1 MASPSPTDAHN
12 PDEYVPDH
20 DPGLQELVNR
30 LGDPVQVAYRNEDYS
45 ASTVKRL
52 HSFLSTH
59 VVNVLGKHVFP
70 RQVEAELL
78 VLCSLFQ
85 DHEQEGGS
93 LRGTSRP
100 FEAQGTSGQAQGK
113 LRASSGQARVRARL
127 AAAKEIL
134 DRLSAMALRPHPD
147 PLPRGEG
154 NAQHVLDE
162 FVAPHPDPFSGGEG
176 NVEEEPRAFESA
188 SDSKPGHA
196 HRVTINPER
205 VKETTKHS
213 PPSRSHQ
220 KEGMRGELPHE
231 IDIRFAKGV
240 GPKRAALLE
249 KLGIRTIED
258 ALWFLPWRYEDRSH
272 IMPIGKLVP
281 DEKATIAGTIHQ
293 ARLQRTR
300 RRSMTLLTMSVRDD
314 TGAVDVVFFNQPYLE
329 SVLKSGLRVVLSGPV
344 AAHPRHVNGVQMK
357 SPHYELVGEDED
369 LLLHV
374 GRIVPIYHETRGLS
388 SRQLRWI
395 MQALL
400 EAYDAH
406 LPDPLPAS
414 LLERHHWPSFHAAI
428 AESHFPSD
436 TEDVTLL
443 NGGQTAARRRL
454 AFEECFLLQ
463 LALAVRQRNHQAVP
477 GIAFRLTR
485 TLTAKLYDH
494 LPFRLTDAQQR
505 VIAEIERDM
514 STPEPMNRL
523 IQGDVGSGKTV
534 VALHATLVACGDG
547 YQAVLMAPTEILAE
561 QHFLTIQQYLE
572 PLDVSVA
579 LLTGGTPHKERAR
592 VLDSVAHGDVRV
604 VVGTHAL
611 LEQNVQFHRLGLVVV
626 DEQHKFGVLQRGK
639 LRKKGQQPDVLVMT
653 ATPIPR
659 TLAMTVYGDLN
670 VSVIDG
676 LPPGRTPIQTRVFRH
691 QARHRAYEL
700 VRKEVN
706 KGRQAYIVYPL
717 VEESEKLDLEAAIL
731 AAERLQTEEFPTW
744 NLGLLHGRMK
754 SNEKAAVMH
763 AFKAGEIH
771 VLVATTVIEVGLDV
785 PNATVMVIEHA
796 DRFGLAQLHQLRGR
810 VGRGRQ
816 RSCCLLISSAGRKTK
831 NHDLHG
837 TEPSASGRETPS
849 RFDPS
854 RPFAALQGPSRPFA
868 AQGKLRAGSGQAQG
882 RLRTGLQF
890 EKGPASAPPP
900 VAKPT
905 QTGEQRLKAMV
916 QCSDGFAIAEQDL
929 KIRGPGDMLGT
940 RQWGIPEFRV
950 ADLVR
955 DAALL
960 ERARADAH
968 ALVEQDPELSHPDH
982 QFLKATMLRR
992 WQTRLELKSIG

>member
-12 PDEYVPDH
+12 PDEPVPGH

-30 LGDPVQVAYRNEDYS
+30 LGGPVQVAYRNEDHS
-45 ASTVKRL
+45 ASTIKRL

-59 VVNVLGKHVFP
+59 VVNALGKHVFP

-85 DHEQEGGS
+85 DHEQEVGS

-100 FEAQGTSGQAQGK
+100 FEAQGNPSRLRASLRGTLRGSGQA
-113 LRASSGQARVRARL
+113 SGQERARNQL

-134 DRLSAMALRPHPD
+134 DRLSTMALRPHPG
-147 PLPRGEG
+147 PLPVGEG
-154 NAQHVLDE
+154 RVE
-162 FVAPHPDPFSGGEG
+162 GEPG
-176 NVEEEPRAFESA
+176 PFESA
-188 SDSKPGHA
+188 PDSEPGHA
-196 HRVTINPER
+196 RRVTINPEQ

-213 PPSRSHQ
+213 SPSRPHQ
-220 KEGMRGELPHE
+220 GGMGGELPHE

-272 IMPIGKLVP
+272 IVPIGKLVP

-344 AAHPRHVNGVQMK
+344 AAHPRYVNGVQMK
-357 SPHYELVGEDED
+357 SPQYELVGADED

-400 EAYDAH
+400 EAHDAH

-428 AESHFPSD
+428 AESHFPSK

-443 NGGQTAARRRL
+443 NSGQTAARRRL

-463 LALAVRQRNHQAVP
+463 LALAIRQRTHQAVP

-485 TLTAKLYDH
+485 TLTTKLYDH
-494 LPFRLTDAQQR
+494 LPFQLTDAQQR

-514 STPEPMNRL
+514 STPQPMNRL

-534 VALHATLVACGDG
+534 VALHAMLAACGDG

-579 LLTGGTPHKERAR
+579 LLTGGTSQKERAR
-592 VLDSVAHGDVRV
+592 ILESVAHGDIRV

-639 LRKKGQQPDVLVMT
+639 LREKGQQPDVLVMT

-670 VSVIDG
+670 VSIIDG

-744 NLGLLHGRMK
+744 KLGLLHGRMK
-754 SNEKAAVMH
+754 SDEKAAIMK

-810 VGRGRQ
+810 VGRGLQ

-831 NHDLHG
+831 HHDLHG
-837 TEPSASGRETPS
+837 MEPSTSGREAPS

-854 RPFAALQGPSRPFA
+854 RPFET
-868 AQGKLRAGSGQAQG
+868 LRNSGQAQG
-882 RLRTGLQF
+882 RLKTGLRF
-890 EKGPASAPPP
+890 EKGTASAPPP

-929 KIRGPGDMLGT
+929 NIRGPGDMLGT

-992 WQTRLELKSIG
+992 WQTKLELKSIG

>member
-1 MASPSPTDAHN
+1 
-12 PDEYVPDH
+12 
-20 DPGLQELVNR
+20 
-30 LGDPVQVAYRNEDYS
+30 
-45 ASTVKRL
+45 
-52 HSFLSTH
+52 
-59 VVNVLGKHVFP
+59 
-70 RQVEAELL
+70 
-78 VLCSLFQ
+78 
-85 DHEQEGGS
+85 
-93 LRGTSRP
+93 
-100 FEAQGTSGQAQGK
+100 
-113 LRASSGQARVRARL
+113 
-127 AAAKEIL
+127 
-134 DRLSAMALRPHPD
+134 
-147 PLPRGEG
+147 
-154 NAQHVLDE
+154 
-162 FVAPHPDPFSGGEG
+162 
-176 NVEEEPRAFESA
+176 
-188 SDSKPGHA
+188 
-196 HRVTINPER
+196 
-205 VKETTKHS
+205 
-213 PPSRSHQ
+213 
-220 KEGMRGELPHE
+220 MRGALPHE

-272 IMPIGKLVP
+272 IVPIGKLVP

-406 LPDPLPAS
+406 LPDPLPAN

-428 AESHFPSD
+428 AESHFPSN

-443 NGGQTAARRRL
+443 NSGQTAARRRL

-463 LALAVRQRNHQAVP
+463 LALAVRQRNHEAVP
-477 GIAFRLTR
+477 GIAFRLTK
-485 TLTAKLYDH
+485 TLTTKLYDH

-579 LLTGGTPHKERAR
+579 LLMGGTSHKERAR
-592 VLDSVAHGDVRV
+592 VLESVAHGDIQV

-639 LRKKGQQPDVLVMT
+639 LREKGQQPDVLVMT

-700 VRKEVN
+700 VRKEIN

-744 NLGLLHGRMK
+744 KLELLHGRMK
-754 SNEKAAVMH
+754 SNEKAAVMQ

-837 TEPSASGRETPS
+837 TEPSASEREAPS

-854 RPFAALQGPSRPFA
+854 RPFAALQGPSRPE
-868 AQGKLRAGSGQAQG
+868 AQGKLR
-882 RLRTGLQF
+882 TGLPF
-890 EKGPASAPPP
+890 EKETASAPPP

-992 WQTRLELKSIG
+992 WQTKLELKSIG